1 MSNPALERS
10 EVRADYHR
18 LLLAWFDSHK
28 RDLPWRKTK
37 DPYAIWVSEI
47 MLQQT
52 QVATVIPYF
61 ERWLAAFPTV
71 QALAS
76 ADEQQVLALWQG
88 LGYYRRAKLLHAGA
102 QQVAEGGIPSDA
114 AGWGEVP
121 GVGRYTAGAI
131 SSIALKLSE
140 PLVDGNVE
148 RVYSRLTAD
157 SSPAKELTAAAWKWA
172 EKLVPA
178 ERPGD
183 WNQALME
190 LGATV
195 CKPDRAECD
204 RCPLVS
210 KCVAHARGEQTRYPT
225 PKPKVQTVKLRHE
238 YWVVR
243 HWVDGIP
250 LYAIEQIGSDTYRSD
265 SPEEKGRWWEGMWQ
279 FLRVGP
285 EGVPP
290 GLLGYKDDVWPVSL
304 GSFSH
309 AVTHHRITVSASL
322 VDLPTGCQL
331 EFQDWVRWIES
342 VEFHNFPMPAAQRR
356 ILTTAMGQQTIR

>member
-61 ERWLAAFPTV
+61 ERWLAAFPTA
-71 QALAS
+71 QALAT

-102 QQVAEGGIPSDA
+102 KQVAENGIPSDA
-114 AGWGEVP
+114 AGWRDVP

-131 SSIALKLSE
+131 SSIALNLSE

-178 ERPGD
+178 QRPGD

-195 CKPDRAECD
+195 CKPDRADCD

-210 KCVAHARGEQTRYPT
+210 KCVAHARGEQTRFPT
-225 PKPKVQTVKLRHE
+225 PKPKTQTVKLQHE

-243 HWVDGIP
+243 RWENGIP
-250 LYAIEQIGSDTYRSD
+250 LYAIEQIGSETYRSG

-285 EGVPP
+285 EGAPP
-290 GLLGYKDDVWPVSL
+290 GLVDYKDDLWPVSL
-304 GSFSH
+304 GSFTH
-309 AVTHHRITVSASL
+309 AVTYHRITVSASL
-322 VDLPTGCQL
+322 VDLPEKAPQL
-331 EFQDWVRWIES
+331 SETAFRWVSMDEIDK
-342 VEFHNFPMPAAQRR
+342 FALPAPQSKIITLAKRDSR
-356 ILTTAMGQQTIR
+356 

>member
-1 MSNPALERS
+1 MSNSALDRS

-18 LLLAWFDSHK
+18 LLLSWFDKHQ
-28 RDLPWRKTK
+28 RDLPWRRTK

-52 QVATVIPYF
+52 QVATVIPYY

-71 QALAS
+71 SDLAR

-102 QQVAEGGIPSDA
+102 KQVAETGIPSDA
-114 AGWGEVP
+114 SGWREVP

-131 SSIALKLSE
+131 CSIALNLSE

-148 RVYSRLTAD
+148 RVYARLTGDA
-157 SSPAKELTAAAWKWA
+157 SPSKDLTTAAWKWA

-195 CKPDRAECD
+195 CKPDRADCD

-210 KCVAHARGEQTRYPT
+210 KCVAHARNETTRFPT
-225 PKPKVQTVKLRHE
+225 PKPKVETIKLVHE

-243 HWVDGIP
+243 RWVDGSAQ
-250 LYAIEQIGSDTYRSD
+250 YAIEQIGADTYRTESA
-265 SPEEKGRWWEGMWQ
+265 EEKGRWWEGMWQ
-279 FLRVGP
+279 FLRVGSSGAP
-285 EGVPP
+285 VAFAD
-290 GLLGYKDDVWPVSL
+290 LKDELWPVSL

-309 AVTHHRITVSASL
+309 AVTHHRITVRAWL
-322 VDLPTGCQL
+322 VDLPDTL
-331 EFQDWVRWIES
+331 LDERINSLRWVEAHELDGIAL
-342 VEFHNFPMPAAQRR
+342 PAPQRKIFSLLVR
-356 ILTTAMGQQTIR
+356 SHS

>member
-1 MSNPALERS
+1 MSNPALDRS

-18 LLLAWFDSHK
+18 LLLAWFDKHQ

-52 QVATVIPYF
+52 QVATVIPYY

-71 QALAS
+71 SDLAH
-76 ADEQQVLALWQG
+76 ADEQHVLALWQG

-102 QQVAEGGIPSDA
+102 KQVAETGIPADA
-114 AGWGEVP
+114 PGWRGVP

-131 SSIALKLSE
+131 TSIALNLQE

-148 RVYSRLTAD
+148 RVYARLTGD
-157 SSPAKELTAAAWKWA
+157 GSPAKELTAAAWKWA
-172 EKLVPA
+172 GKLVPSD
-178 ERPGD
+178 RPGD

-195 CKPDRAECD
+195 CKPDRADCD

-210 KCVAHARGEQTRYPT
+210 KCVAHARNETTRFPT
-225 PKPKVQTVKLRHE
+225 PKPKAKTVKLEHE
-238 YWVVR
+238 FWVVR
-243 HWVDGIP
+243 RWEAGAAR
-250 LYAIEQIGSDTYRSD
+250 YAIEQIGPDTYQSD
-265 SPEEKGRWWEGMWQ
+265 SSEEKGRWWEGMWQ

-285 EGVPP
+285 EGAPER
-290 GLLGYKDDVWPVSL
+290 LLPFKDELWPVAL
-304 GSFSH
+304 GSFTH
-309 AVTHHRITVSASL
+309 AVTHHRITVSAML
-322 VDLPTGCQL
+322 VDLPDAFAL
-331 EFQDWVRWIES
+331 EPLASVRWIS
-342 VEFHNFPMPAAQRR
+342 PAEIDGVALPAPQRK
-356 ILTTAMGQQTIR
+356 ILSLLDRSRS